1 MKVTSILG
9 SPRKQGNT
17 NRALRWV
24 EDELG
29 RLDHRVS
36 RIDVVDHNV
45 NGCKGCGTCQTS
57 NDRPGCPQKDDVPDI
72 LSRLFD
78 SDVVL
83 YASPNYMW
91 GLSSQMKALIDRHCC
106 VVTGFGTSSWQSLLD
121 GKRVAL
127 VVTCGDAIENNCEL
141 MMQAFERFA
150 AYLKTDYLGALVIP
164 YTTTPDAMG
173 EDVRDQAMAFGR
185 KIDASS

>member
-9 SPRKQGNT
+9 SPRKKGNT
-17 NRALRWV
+17 NRVLGWV
-24 EDELG
+24 EEELG
-29 RLDHRVS
+29 RLDHRVN

-45 NGCKGCGTCQTS
+45 NGCKGCSTCQTS
-57 NDRPGCPQKDDVPDI
+57 ENRPGCPQKDDAVGI
-72 LSRLFD
+72 LRRLID

-106 VVTGFGTSSWQSLLD
+106 VVTGFATPSWQSLFD

-150 AYLKTDYLGALVIP
+150 AYLKSDYLGALVIP

-173 EDVRDQAMAFGR
+173 DDVRERAMAFAR